1 MKSVPLS
8 SNIPSISSS
17 RNIASPPIS
26 ISKAS
31 KRSLSPVSKHQTKIV
46 VTQKTAPGR
55 TLPKKP
61 PILEKR
67 KFVVKPP
74 VKPKP
79 SNVPANGH
87 NVEAVEDIPVVSQ
100 PSSQYIGTDSS
111 STPKKVDTCSVELQQ
126 ILKENSHQMHTSDE
140 QVIGDDGVAI
150 LRPDTESQHVIPDE
164 LLLILNLVKSII
176 IYPTRCINDTT
187 PVPNQRNRK
196 LSRWNFSPF
205 TIKFR
210 SSSGTST
217 SASCDS
223 PILNKQHPFTPFIGY
238 RYDPCIENKYL
249 KWIKEGL
256 LTTHER
262 KKDNEDHFR
271 KHKSDILISLQF
283 GVELLSYKNW
293 FYKLSFSGQLLND
306 VHINVIFYYLRKKGK
321 YSPPRIAVFMLLLMR
336 SFSLVVKVCQIRNL
350 ILRYSAPDVLLCFGI
365 MVEKKSEAM
374 SDYEAPAK
382 MHRPVTDWD
391 SRKDVTI
398 FIVAVTKSG
407 NIQSHFGKSES
418 SGKAVVV
425 HGPYK
430 GLDLFGYS
438 KMPDPNGGDITS
450 EGMLFQVDNMMVGP
464 GALLVLKEKIV
475 LLTSSK
481 KGIAC
486 KRSWLRKMMDPK
498 IMPSATV
505 IYEGIDSISSS
516 PIEGESIKEPIV
528 RVSFQNLGNSR
539 FELPEFSLQGE
550 NMVELLQENF
560 F

>member
-8 SNIPSISSS
+8 SNIPSRSSS

-31 KRSLSPVSKHQTKIV
+31 KRSLSPVAKHQTKIV

-67 KFVVKPP
+67 KFIVKPP

-79 SNVPANGH
+79 SNVPANGLYVKAATDIPIVAQSSSQDINATRFSVSNQFDTSTGH

-111 STPKKVDTCSVELQQ
+111 STPKKVDICSVELQQ

-140 QVIGDDGVAI
+140 QVIGDDGVAT
-150 LRPDTESQHVIPDE
+150 LRPETESQHVIPDE

-205 TIKFR
+205 TTKFG

-223 PILNKQHPFTPFIGY
+223 PILNKKHPFTPFIGY
-238 RYDPCIENKYL
+238 RYDPSIENKYL

-262 KKDNEDHFR
+262 K
-271 KHKSDILISLQF
+271 
-283 GVELLSYKNW
+283 
-293 FYKLSFSGQLLND
+293 
-306 VHINVIFYYLRKKGK
+306 
-321 YSPPRIAVFMLLLMR
+321 
-336 SFSLVVKVCQIRNL
+336 NL

-391 SRKDVTI
+391 SRKDVPVI
-398 FIVAVTKSG
+398 QSHLKKDAQEFLACNNMSNMDLVLPKGFGKVASKEYVVLVFLISIVAVTKSG

-425 HGPYK
+425 HEPYK

-450 EGMLFQVDNMMVGP
+450 EGMLFHVDNVMVG
-464 GALLVLKEKIV
+464 
-475 LLTSSK
+475 TF
-481 KGIAC
+481 
-486 KRSWLRKMMDPK
+486 
-498 IMPSATV
+498 T
-505 IYEGIDSISSS
+505 
-516 PIEGESIKEPIV
+516 
-528 RVSFQNLGNSR
+528 
-539 FELPEFSLQGE
+539 
-550 NMVELLQENF
+550 
-560 F
+560 